1 MLTVQTD
8 SSALEDFDLSH
19 PLLVLDTLDQSFL
32 SEVFMPTH
40 RIKTSLS
47 DSASKVNF
55 LTSPEVQRSLCGRED
70 D

>member
-8 SSALEDFDLSH
+8 SPELEDFDLSH
-19 PLLVLDTLDQSFL
+19 PLLALDTLDQSFL
-32 SEVFMPTH
+32 REVFMPTH

-47 DSASKVNF
+47 NSASKENF

>member
-8 SSALEDFDLSH
+8 SPALEDFDLSH
-19 PLLVLDTLDQSFL
+19 PLLVLDTLDQSFI

-47 DSASKVNF
+47 DSASKEIF
-55 LTSPEVQRSLCGRED
+55 YLS
-70 D
+70 